1 MAEKPEVAAEPVFD
15 KKWLEG
21 LKFKT
26 SEPREVKGED
36 GRPGKQHIPK
46 ERALR
51 QEDILSWKDN
61 GNSVVLVT
69 ADGQKYTVSKAK
81 GKGGE

>member
-1 MAEKPEVAAEPVFD
+1 MAEKPEVAEAPVFD

-26 SEPREVKGED
+26 SEAKVIEEEGRKVK
-36 GRPGKQHIPK
+36 KFVPK
-46 ERALR
+46 ERALK
-51 QEDILSWKDN
+51 QEDVLSWKDN

-69 ADGQKYTVSKAK
+69 ADGQKVTVSKK
-81 GKGGE
+81 EK

>member
-26 SEPREVKGED
+26 SEVREVEEE
-36 GRPGKQHIPK
+36 GRKVKKFVPSV
-46 ERALR
+46 RALK
-51 QEDILSWKDN
+51 EADVLSWKDC
-61 GNSVVLVT
+61 GGTVVMVT
-69 ADGQKYTVSKAK
+69 ADGQKYTVAK
-81 GKGGE
+81 KEK